1 MSLNEN
7 FTLPGVITEVISDYS
22 QDYDS
27 SLFGKTD
34 SVLIMGTAFN
44 GPVGM
49 PVEVYSPEHGQYIFG
64 GSYDSKS
71 RKEATLVSNIKD
83 AWDRG
88 CRTIYALRVSG
99 KAISKDYQLAVDTS
113 LKLRVAGLF
122 PSNANKD
129 LSLLLKK
136 EAGRISVEIYKPAK
150 MATIAEKNQGL
161 VDKQDAML
169 LNRIEISEGGVELA
183 DELTDLIARVNTYP
197 YNNSMRLSLV
207 DENGND
213 VTYSPEKVAHLKAGD
228 MFPGIYTVGRD
239 ANAAGLPVDSVVK
252 ISVDQEV
259 KPYVGFEGSFFKIID
274 VNTDVASDL
283 PIFSNAGDLHD
294 ILGVGSVKEYDFLKV
309 TGKIDELFL
318 KDKVDYEEV
327 DLSDFELYKRLGSG
341 FAINAQVEM
350 VESKGKQIAKVK
362 EVENLETK
370 KTAIPDG
377 IYSMLE
383 NSRAMY
389 RVLSEISADSTIK
402 SRLPR
407 PAEFKIA
414 APEKVKVLGNAAE
427 IESKVDSKDLSLA
440 KGYEFSFVA
449 VDQDGEDAFLDE
461 VELIKNELKTE
472 KIIREATLIS
482 LPEFEKF
489 TKKVYKETHEDGTLL
504 LVSGNAIPGRESD
517 MLLYVCKSGKYKCL
531 HNLDGKGD
539 KLVGTYVVAEGQ
551 LYKAEQTPVDGN
563 VVNTR
568 FTPAIELPHQAGG
581 EVEYSVVAL
590 SNGTFVVNKFEL
602 KTETPV
608 ESEIPVD
615 SEVKSKFKKRTGA
628 VQTTLHILA
637 ICTVEQLFLDSE
649 NVIFTGLKSAYFD
662 GQGVVNKIEIKS
674 VGFDFSTIDEVAEI
688 LKADK
693 DFAKLFLVNVLD
705 LSKAQEYV
713 SDVLVADEVF
723 LMEKDRKITYD
734 TALLI
739 PYRTDDNFARQLAQH
754 CMYTSMKTSATH
766 GIIGVAKL
774 LDTSL
779 GSVANRVQTLVNL
792 QLDSKLVVKKG
803 NGTDMLDKDNMPY
816 QIGRKISIPVAQYK
830 VVNSDNYTYISN
842 FAAGYAGMISKLPL
856 DQSSTC
862 QSVAIPVP
870 SYEFT
875 NYQLTA
881 LTAAGFVTTRNSY
894 TKGFVVTDGITMADG
909 GDALKRLS
917 ASRIADAIDVLIR
930 NACEPFIGAQNHLAN
945 QNSLNTAI
953 NSALSSVR
961 DKLIE
966 GYDFKL
972 VVDKQSAKLGIINVA
987 YKIIPI
993 YEIKQ
998 INNKIT
1004 ISE

>member
-7 FTLPGVITEVISDYS
+7 FILPGVITEVISDYS

-44 GPVGM
+44 GPVGV
-49 PVEVYSPEHGQYIFG
+49 PVEIYSPEHARYVFG

-71 RKEATLVSNIKD
+71 RKEATLVSNIQD
-83 AWDRG
+83 AWGRG
-88 CRTIYALRVSG
+88 CRTIYALRLSG
-99 KAISKDYQLAVDTS
+99 KAIAKDFQLAVDTNI
-113 LKLRVAGLF
+113 KLRVSGLF

-136 EAGRISVEIYKPAK
+136 EAGRISIEIFKPAK

-161 VDKQDAML
+161 VDKQDSML
-169 LNRIEISEGGVELA
+169 VNKIEISEGGVDLA
-183 DELTDLIARVNTYP
+183 DELTDLIERVNQFP
-197 YNNSMRLSLV
+197 YNNVVRLSLV

-213 VTYSPEKVAHLKAGD
+213 VTYSPEKVAHLKTGD

-239 ANAAGLPVDSVVK
+239 ANADGIPVDSVVK
-252 ISVDQEV
+252 ITVDEKA
-259 KPYVGFEGSFFKIID
+259 KPYVGFEGSFFKVID
-274 VNTDVASDL
+274 VNTDVACDL
-283 PIFSNAGDLHD
+283 PVYSGAGDLHD
-294 ILGVGSVKEYDFLKV
+294 LLGIGSIGEYDFLRV
-309 TGKIDELFL
+309 AGKIDELFI
-318 KDKVDYEEV
+318 KDKIDYEEV
-327 DLSDFELYKRLGSG
+327 ALSDFELYKRLGSG

-350 VESKGKQIAKVK
+350 VESNGKVVAKVK

-389 RVLSEISADSTIK
+389 RVLSDIAADSTIK

-407 PAEFKIA
+407 PNEFKIA
-414 APEKVKVLGNAAE
+414 ASEKVKVLGEAAE
-427 IESKVDSKDLSLA
+427 IESKIDSKDLSLA

-449 VDQDGEDAFLDE
+449 VSQEDEDAFLNE
-461 VELIKNELKTE
+461 IETIRRELKTE
-472 KIIREATLIS
+472 KTIREASLIS
-482 LPEFEKF
+482 LVEFEKF
-489 TKKVYKETHEDGTLL
+489 VKKEHKESHEDGTLL
-504 LVSGNAIPGRESD
+504 LVAGNTISGREGD
-517 MLLYVCKSGKYKCL
+517 YLLYVCKGGKYKCL
-531 HNLDGKGD
+531 HNLSGKAD
-539 KLVGTYVVAEGQ
+539 KLVGTYVIAEGQ
-551 LYKAEQTPVDGN
+551 LYKGEAAPADGN
-563 VVNTR
+563 AVNTR
-568 FTPAIELPHQAGG
+568 FIPATELPHQAGG
-581 EVEYSVVAL
+581 EIEYSVVAL
-590 SNGTFVVNKFEL
+590 NNGTFVVNKFEL
-602 KTETPV
+602 K
-608 ESEIPVD
+608 
-615 SEVKSKFKKRTGA
+615 SEVIPEPPTPGEGGEVRSKKRTG
-628 VQTTLHILA
+628 VMQTTLTITA
-637 ICTVEQLFLDSE
+637 VCTVEQLFLDLE
-649 NVIFTGLKSAYFD
+649 NVVFTGLKSAYHEAPNTVN
-662 GQGVVNKIEIKS
+662 QVVIKS
-674 VGFDFSTIDEVAEI
+674 VGFDFSTIDEIAEI

-693 DFAKLFLVNVLD
+693 DFAKLFSVNILD
-705 LSKAQEYV
+705 LSKAQDYV
-713 SDVLVADEVF
+713 SDVLVDGIAF
-723 LMEKDRKITYD
+723 LMAKDRKITYD

-766 GIIGVAKL
+766 GVIGVNKL
-774 LDTSL
+774 LDVSL
-779 GSVANRVQTLVNL
+779 GSVANRVQELVNL

-803 NGTDMLDKDNMPY
+803 NGTDMLNRDNMPY
-816 QIGRKISIPVAQYK
+816 QIGRKISVPVGQYK
-830 VVNSDNYTYISN
+830 VVNGDNYTYISN
-842 FAAGYAGMISKLPL
+842 FAAGYAGMVSCLPL

-862 QSVAIPVP
+862 QPVDIPAP

-894 TKGFVVTDGITMADG
+894 TKGYVVTDGITMADG

-953 NSALSSVR
+953 NSALSSVK

-972 VVDKQSAKLGIINVA
+972 VVDKQSAKMGIINVA
-987 YKIIPI
+987 YKIVPI